1 MWSKDSYL
9 RQLPHFTKELI
20 DKCVEKVFSPL
31 AVWVLRKSTIK
42 VLQGVE
48 SVFDIMELEDEE
60 RNKLLNM
67 NDSQMADVARLDCL
81 IIEQQSLNPGTAG
94 SVIATPT
101 LSWLMR
107 FSRRKAYRAASLW
120 M

>member
-1 MWSKDSYL
+1 MS
-9 RQLPHFTKELI
+9 
-20 DKCVEKVFSPL
+20 
-31 AVWVLRKSTIK
+31 LRKSTIK
-42 VLQGVE
+42 ALQGVE

-81 IIEQQSLNPGTAG
+81 IIEQHCLNPGASG

-107 FSRRKAYRAASLW
+107 FSRRKACRAANL
-120 M
+120 